1 MALSLVSRK
10 HILIV
15 CHANTAR
22 SVMAQKLVER
32 MLAEHGLDDRLRV
45 SSAGVWTYARDGMI
59 PSLDARLA
67 LREIGID
74 LAEDGMAS
82 TALREHPELLGA
94 ADLVV
99 TMTAEQTALVRAL
112 VNGDDVD
119 VVTLA
124 ELAGERGDI
133 ADPAGEGETAFRAAR
148 DEIMRCLALG
158 FDRMVER
165 VLR

>member
-1 MALSLVSRK
+1 MAAKTVLV
-10 HILIV
+10 V
-15 CHANTAR
+15 CQANTAR
-22 SVMAQKLVER
+22 SVIAQALLAR
-32 MLAEHGLDDRLRV
+32 MLAERGLAGRV
-45 SSAGVWTYARDGMI
+45 VVASGGIAPWARDGMI

-67 LREIGID
+67 LKEVGIQ

-82 TALREHPELLGA
+82 TALREHPEILEA

-112 VNGDDVD
+112 APGGGVD

-124 ELAGERGDI
+124 ELAGESGDI
-133 ADPAGEGETAFRAAR
+133 ADPAGQGEEAFRAAR

-158 FDRMVER
+158 FDRMVAR
-165 VLR
+165 VTGG